1 MTVTIL
7 ASSRTSN
14 FDVFGDEGQCMSTRS
29 SPRLCSQ
36 KVAIAEGHNQQAGTR
51 PNSRV
56 GGFGA
61 ADRVMT
67 NRPSSAVS
75 EPSTRARLRCSA
87 LNITQQGKVDV
98 PKSNTTIIWTP
109 TFEWYVFRCGSKNWR
124 QTDICFKTDRT
135 MCPKYANHSKFD
147 WRHDARDLYGHLMS
161 MRIFTLWTNKIFV
174 WAPKIMRQMAIGTI
188 KICQSSCSN
197 CVFHILCEVGAEG

>member
-1 MTVTIL
+1 
-7 ASSRTSN
+7 
-14 FDVFGDEGQCMSTRS
+14 MSTRS

-36 KVAIAEGHNQQAGTR
+36 KVIIAEGHNQQAGTR

-56 GGFGA
+56 GGFET

-75 EPSTRARLRCSA
+75 EPSTRARFRCSA

-109 TFEWYVFRCGSKNWR
+109 TFEWYAFRCRSKKWR
-124 QTDICFKTDRT
+124 QTDMCFRTDRIV
-135 MCPKYANHSKFD
+135 CPKYLNHSKFD
-147 WRHDARDLYGHLMS
+147 RRHNSRDLYGHFMS
-161 MRIFTLWTNKIFV
+161 MRIFILRTNKIFIR
-174 WAPKIMRQMAIGTI
+174 ASKIVKQMAIGTI

-197 CVFHILCEVGAEG
+197 CVFHIVCEVGPEGKVSI

>member
-36 KVAIAEGHNQQAGTR
+36 KVTIAEGHNQHAGTR

-56 GGFGA
+56 GSFEA

-75 EPSTRARLRCSA
+75 EPSTRARLWCSA
-87 LNITQQGKVDV
+87 PHITQQGKVDV
-98 PKSNTTIIWTP
+98 PKSNTTIIWPP
-109 TFEWYVFRCGSKNWR
+109 TFEWHVFRCGSQNWR
-124 QTDICFKTDRT
+124 QKEIGRCAQNMLTILSLIGDTIRET
-135 MCPKYANHSKFD
+135 Y
-147 WRHDARDLYGHLMS
+147 
-161 MRIFTLWTNKIFV
+161 
-174 WAPKIMRQMAIGTI
+174 MAT
-188 KICQSSCSN
+188 
-197 CVFHILCEVGAEG
+197 